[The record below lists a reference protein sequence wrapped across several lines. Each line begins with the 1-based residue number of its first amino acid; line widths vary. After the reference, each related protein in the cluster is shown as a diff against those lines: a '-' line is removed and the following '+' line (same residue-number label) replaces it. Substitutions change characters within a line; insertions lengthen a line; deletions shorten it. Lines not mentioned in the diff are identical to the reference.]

1 MNRRNALKMLGVLVA
16 CLGGQAVPTKARGD
30 DSSELTVDYLQGPYD
45 YTFSAEGVRNIII
58 ERKDKPDLVIPFKDI
73 VKALEDA

>member
-16 CLGGQAVPTKARGD
+16 YLGGRAIATGEQENDGFSLST
-30 DSSELTVDYLQGPYD
+30 GPYD
-45 YTFSAEGVRNIII
+45 FSFGEDGVRNIII
-58 ERKDKPDLVIPFKDI
+58 ERKDKPNLVIPFKDI

>member
-30 DSSELTVDYLQGPYD
+30 DSSELTVDYLQGPHD
-45 YTFSAEGVRNIII
+45 YIFSAEGVRNIVI

-73 VKALEDA
+73 VKALESA

>member
-1 MNRRNALKMLGVLVA
+1 MLLGVLVA
-16 CLGGQAVPTKARGD
+16 CIGGQVVPTKARGD

-45 YTFSAEGVRNIII
+45 YIFSAEGVRNIVI
-58 ERKDKPDLVIPFKDI
+58 ERKDKTDLVIPFKDI

>member
-16 CLGGQAVPTKARGD
+16 CIGGAVVPTKARSGD
-30 DSSELTVDYLQGPYD
+30 NNELTIDYLAGPYD
-45 YTFSAEGVRNIII
+45 YRFSSEGIRNIVI
-58 ERKDKPDLVIPFKDI
+58 ERKDKTDLVIPFKDI